1 MARFRNRTALVEPGT
16 EADEQR
22 LAAPDPDT
30 SLAIEDRPIGGL
42 GIGLVRR
49 LMDETE
55 YERREGKNR
64 LRLRRRLVA
73 MEG

>member
-1 MARFRNRTALVEPGT
+1 MTDDAPGF
-16 EADEQR
+16 DP
-22 LAAPDPDT
+22 LAVPEPDT

-42 GIGLVRR
+42 GIALMRR

-55 YERREGKNR
+55 YERREGRNR

-73 MEG
+73 VRG